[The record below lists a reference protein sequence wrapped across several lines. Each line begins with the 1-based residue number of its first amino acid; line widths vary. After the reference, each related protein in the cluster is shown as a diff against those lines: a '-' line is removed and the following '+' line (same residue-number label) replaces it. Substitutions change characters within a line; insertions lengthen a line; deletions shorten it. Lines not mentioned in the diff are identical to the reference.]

1 VVADPEES
9 GRSVYSLQVKNV
21 VKRFPGVLALD
32 GVDLE
37 IRPGEILG
45 VIGENGAG
53 KSTLMKILAGAH
65 LMDSGEILL
74 DGTPIPP
81 ESNPKERMDLGL
93 GIIYQELNYL
103 NEMSIAENF
112 FMGRVPLKGPLRRVD
127 HPAMIKASR
136 DLLATCGLDH
146 DPLTLVKTLSV
157 AEKQMLEIL
166 RAVSR
171 EVKVLIMDEPTSSL
185 NQVETER
192 LFRLI
197 DDLRERG
204 VSIIYI
210 THKLE
215 EVLRIADRIM
225 VMRDG
230 KRVGVVKVGETTSGK
245 LVEMMV
251 GRKIA
256 EMYPKQE
263 LPIGEEVLRVEHLGC
278 GFATDISL
286 SVRKGEILGL
296 YGLVGSG
303 CVETVEALLGIKAK
317 TEGKVFLEGEE
328 VRIDTPLEAKRLGIA
343 YVPSDRKQEGL
354 VLIHSLKNNVTI
366 TKIDELGRGFNLN
379 NKKMKEYAESWIAK
393 LQIRTP
399 SLNAI
404 VESLSGGNQQKVV
417 VAKWLLTD
425 PKVLVLNDPTRGVDV
440 GAKVEIYKIMEELCR
455 AGIAIIMVTA
465 ELLEAIGITD
475 RMLVLADGRVVG
487 EYRRREYDQGTILHM
502 AVKGNDNG

>member
-1 VVADPEES
+1 VDPTQVA
-9 GRSVYSLQVKNV
+9 RSEYSLQVRNV
-21 VKRFPGVLALD
+21 VKRFPGVLALA

-65 LMDSGEILL
+65 LMDTGEILL
-74 DGTPIPP
+74 DGRAIPP
-81 ESNPKERMDLGL
+81 ASSPKERMDLGL

-103 NEMSIAENF
+103 NEMSISENF
-112 FMGRVPLKGPLRRVD
+112 FMGRIPVRGPLRRVD
-127 HPAMIKASR
+127 YASMRKAAR
-136 DLLATCGLDH
+136 DLLAIFGMEH
-146 DPLTLVKTLSV
+146 NPNTLVKDLSV

-166 RAVSR
+166 RAVSKDA
-171 EVKVLIMDEPTSSL
+171 KVLIMDEPTSSL
-185 NQVETER
+185 NEVETER
-192 LFRLI
+192 LFRSI
-197 DDLRERG
+197 SDLKKRG

-230 KRVGVVKVGETTSGK
+230 KRVGVVAASATTSGE

-256 EMYPKQE
+256 EMYPKEE
-263 LPIGEEVLRVEHLGC
+263 LPIGEEVLRVDHLSC
-278 GFATDISL
+278 GLATDISL
-286 SVRKGEILGL
+286 SVRRGEILGL

-303 CVETVEALLGIKAK
+303 CVETVEGLLGVRAK
-317 TEGKVFLEGEE
+317 TGGTIFLNGAE
-328 VRIDTPLEAKRLGIA
+328 VRIEDPLEAKSLGIA

-354 VLIHSLKNNVTI
+354 VLIHSLKDNVAI
-366 TKIDELGRGFNLN
+366 TKLDELGRGLRLN
-379 NKKMKEYAESWIAK
+379 SRKMKQYAVSWVDK
-393 LQIRTP
+393 LKIRTP
-399 SLNAI
+399 SVNAV

-425 PKVLVLNDPTRGVDV
+425 PKVLIMNDPTRGVDV
-440 GAKVEIYKIMEELCR
+440 GAKVEIYRIMEELCR
-455 AGIAIIMVTA
+455 AGICIIIVTA
-465 ELLEAIGITD
+465 ELPEAMGITD

-487 EYRRREYDQGTILHM
+487 EYRRRDYDQAAILHT
-502 AVKGNDNG
+502 ALKGNSNG